1 MVIITFLSFEICNYQ
16 PNHAD
21 PPILSLSD
29 EVAAPE
35 ADPKLGMAFA
45 IFRLFRLVGK
55 IDVVSPEMFVIFL
68 YKRLSN
74 TMKTIASKM

>member
-1 MVIITFLSFEICNYQ
+1 MNQL
-16 PNHAD
+16 NHAD

-35 ADPKLGMAFA
+35 ADPKLGMAFM
-45 IFRLFRLVGK
+45 IFRLGK